1 MSSSKTNTSP
11 VEIAYFRFG
20 VIAPVIQGTFS
31 DASEAAFYR
40 RIAREELTLPD
51 GSRRK
56 YSPDTLEKWTS
67 LYRKNGMDGLMPKS
81 RRDKGVS
88 RVIDDD
94 TAAEIARFQTIYPHA
109 SGVAIYAH
117 LVENGF
123 LSPVVS
129 VRAVQRFLKE
139 KDMYH
144 PRDIVV
150 RERRAF
156 EMERFGQLWQ
166 ADTAFLPNITGKD
179 GRSRRTYVVMI
190 IDDHSRMIVGGEIFY
205 HDNAVNYQ
213 KVLKDAIASF
223 GIPDKLLMDNGSPY
237 KNGQLSFILGN
248 LAIKEKHARV
258 RDGATKGKVERNFR
272 SLRSRWLATLDI
284 SKIHSLEQFNSLL
297 KDYIET
303 HNNTFHSGINERP
316 IDRSLNTRGYIR
328 IPKSREWL
336 DEAFYNR
343 EERKVREDSVIK
355 INNEEYDVP
364 AQFAGRWVEI
374 RFNPSRMQDA
384 YILYNGSRFPVT
396 LTDRVKNG
404 NTLRNTTPETISY
417 HSADDP
423 AKKEAI

>member
-1 MSSSKTNTSP
+1 MSASKTASSP
-11 VEIAYFRFG
+11 VDIAYFRFG
-20 VIAPVIQGTFS
+20 VIAPVIQGTFP

-40 RIAREELTLPD
+40 RVAQEELTRPD
-51 GSRRK
+51 GSLRK

-67 LYRKNGMDGLMPKS
+67 LYRKGGMDALMPKS
-81 RRDKGVS
+81 RCDKGVS

-94 TAAEIARFQTIYPHA
+94 AAAEITRFQTSYPHA
-109 SGVAIYAH
+109 SGVAIHAH

-123 LSPVVS
+123 LPPVVS

-166 ADTAFLPNITGKD
+166 ADTAFLPSITGKD
-179 GRSRRTYVVMI
+179 GRSRRTYVIMI

-205 HDNAVNYQ
+205 HDNAINYQ

-223 GIPDKLLMDNGSPY
+223 GIPDKLLMDNGRPY

-284 SKIHSLEQFNSLL
+284 QKIHSLEQFNTLL

-303 HNNTFHSGINERP
+303 HNSTFHSGINERP
-316 IDRSLNTRGYIR
+316 IDRYMNTRSYIR
-328 IPKSREWL
+328 IPRSREWL

-355 INNEEYDVP
+355 INNDEYDVP

-374 RFNPSRMQDA
+374 RFNPSSMQDA
-384 YILYNGSRFPVT
+384 YILYDGSRFPIT
-396 LTDRVKNG
+396 RTDRAKNG
-404 NTLRNTTPETISY
+404 RTLRNSSPETISY
-417 HSADDP
+417 HPSGDSAG
-423 AKKEAI
+423 KEAV

>member
-67 LYRKNGMDGLMPKS
+67 LYRKDGMDGLLPKS
-81 RRDKGVS
+81 RSDKGVS
-88 RVIDDD
+88 RTIDDD
-94 TAAEIARFQTIYPHA
+94 AAAEIARYQEIHPHA
-109 SGVAIYAH
+109 SGVAIHSH
-117 LVENGF
+117 LIENGF
-123 LSPVVS
+123 IPAVVS

-139 KDMYH
+139 KDMYQ
-144 PRDIVV
+144 PRDVV
-150 RERRAF
+150 IRERRAF
-156 EMERFGQLWQ
+156 EMARFGQMWQ
-166 ADTAFLPNITGKD
+166 ADTAYLPNIVGEDGK
-179 GRSRRTYVVMI
+179 SRRTFVIMI

-205 HDNAVNYQ
+205 HDNALNFQ

-223 GIPDKLLMDNGSPY
+223 GLPDKLLLDNGGPY
-237 KNGQLSFILGN
+237 KNGQLKFILGN

-272 SLRSRWLATLDI
+272 TLRSRFIATLDM
-284 SKIHSLEQFNSLL
+284 SSIHSLEQFNDLL

-303 HNNTFHSGINERP
+303 HNKTFHTGINERP
-316 IDRSLNTRGYIR
+316 IDRYLATRSYIR

-336 DEAFYNR
+336 EEAFYNR
-343 EERKVREDSVIK
+343 DERKVREDSVIK
-355 INNEEYDVP
+355 INNDEYDVP
-364 AQFAGRWVEI
+364 AQFAGKWVEI
-374 RFNPSRMQDA
+374 RFNPSHMEDA
-384 YILYNGSRFPVT
+384 YILYNGDRFPVT

-404 NTLRNTTPETISY
+404 NSIRNSNPEVISY
-417 HSADDP
+417 HASDD
-423 AKKEAI
+423 AAKEAV

>member
-1 MSSSKTNTSP
+1 
-11 VEIAYFRFG
+11 
-20 VIAPVIQGTFS
+20 
-31 DASEAAFYR
+31 
-40 RIAREELTLPD
+40 
-51 GSRRK
+51 
-56 YSPDTLEKWTS
+56 
-67 LYRKNGMDGLMPKS
+67 
-81 RRDKGVS
+81 
-88 RVIDDD
+88 
-94 TAAEIARFQTIYPHA
+94 
-109 SGVAIYAH
+109 
-117 LVENGF
+117 
-123 LSPVVS
+123 
-129 VRAVQRFLKE
+129 
-139 KDMYH
+139 
-144 PRDIVV
+144 
-150 RERRAF
+150 
-156 EMERFGQLWQ
+156 
-166 ADTAFLPNITGKD
+166 
-179 GRSRRTYVVMI
+179 MI

-284 SKIHSLEQFNSLL
+284 SKIHSLEQFNALL

-316 IDRSLNTRGYIR
+316 IDRYLNTRGYIR

-374 RFNPSRMQDA
+374 RFNPSSMQDA